1 MVKVRFLVAAG
12 AAMMFVL
19 AACSYGTGSP
29 GAGSPSP
36 SSAGGGAVTLAVSH
50 TSAGDALAGANGMTL
65 YVDTKEQNGT
75 IACTGGCAQAW
86 PPLIGTA
93 TAGSGVSGSIGT
105 ITRPDG
111 SVQVTY
117 NGAPLYYYATDAAAG
132 DATGQGVGGIWFIA
146 SPSGAAASSAPAA
159 GSSTPYVI
167 PGY

>member
-1 MVKVRFLVAAG
+1 MKSRYLVAAG
-12 AAMMFVL
+12 ATLMLAL

-29 GAGSPSP
+29 GASSPGA
-36 SSAGGGAVTLAVSH
+36 SSGGGGGGAVTLTVSH
-50 TSAGDALAGANGMTL
+50 TSAGDSLAGANGMTL

-86 PPLIGTA
+86 PPLVGTA
-93 TAGSGVSGSIGT
+93 TAGSGVTGSLGT

-146 SPSGAAASSAPAA
+146 APSGAAASAAPSP
-159 GSSTPYVI
+159 SSTVII